1 MHVWTNS
8 PEAFGGQRSRSVLE
22 RLGDLVTDLGMQ
34 LEARRASYTGDMPAP
49 VSFGDAADQFAHRFL
64 CGELVAFGLGIPV
77 ISEEDKESQS
87 DPRPARYWLID
98 PVDGTASYRGGFA
111 GYVTQ
116 LALMEDGQPILAAIY
131 VPASDELFLAERAA
145 GSVCNGIRLS
155 LAEPSGRRR
164 FIDNYPE
171 PRATGALLY
180 DRLACDGY
188 VESGSLGL
196 KICRIA
202 DGTAEIFFKD
212 VILRD
217 WDIAPAALILEEAGG
232 TLTTTSG
239 NPFVYSG
246 DFVKSGVI
254 ATANKMLAA
263 QVAAAMKSVSV

>member
-1 MHVWTNS
+1 M
-8 PEAFGGQRSRSVLE
+8 LE

-171 PRATGALLY
+171 PRATGARLY
-180 DRLACDGY
+180 DRLECDGY
-188 VESGSLGL
+188 
-196 KICRIA
+196 
-202 DGTAEIFFKD
+202 

-263 QVAAAMKSVSV
+263 EVAAAMKSVSV